1 LARLS
6 SFRLRNHRYGSTIT
20 DMVVDDVK
28 VLWGFRACRSYVDW
42 LADVFSYAF
51 AESYV
56 VPMLEAS
63 AIWAVYFS

>member
-1 LARLS
+1 
-6 SFRLRNHRYGSTIT
+6 
-20 DMVVDDVK
+20 MVVDDVK